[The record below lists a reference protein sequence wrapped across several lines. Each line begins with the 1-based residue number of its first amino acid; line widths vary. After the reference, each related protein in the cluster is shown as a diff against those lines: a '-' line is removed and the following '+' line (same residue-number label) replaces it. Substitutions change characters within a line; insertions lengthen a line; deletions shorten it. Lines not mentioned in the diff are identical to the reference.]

1 MMVSAAVQRLCVT
14 FDLMFLEELC
24 GEGPGGVAQ
33 HFVNIPA
40 VPQSVV
46 ALVLRH
52 HRVALKLVGEF
63 IAAD

>member
-1 MMVSAAVQRLCVT
+1 MMASAAVQCFCVT

-24 GEGPGGVAQ
+24 GESPGGVAQ
-33 HFVNIPA
+33 HLINIPA
-40 VPQSVV
+40 VPQSVI

-52 HRVALKLVGEF
+52 HCVALELVGEF